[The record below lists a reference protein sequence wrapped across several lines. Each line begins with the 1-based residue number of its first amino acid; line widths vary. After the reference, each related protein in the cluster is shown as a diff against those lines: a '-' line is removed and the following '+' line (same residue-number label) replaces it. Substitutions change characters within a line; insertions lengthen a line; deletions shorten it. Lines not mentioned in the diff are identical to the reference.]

1 MSQKNSEI
9 LGNKQIALSLL
20 ESEYPKLIF
29 VEEPILVEEPIFV
42 EEPILVEEPIF
53 VEEPILVE
61 ESLIDALTGMAN
73 NPTGDDVPPV
83 GLRSTYLYN
92 AQFSIGISSDMPN
105 HYTVTGSVTVDISE
119 EDMDLLTVYPI
130 FLRSTLRG
138 EDRSPYDNNYYE
150 YNLFP
155 PFDKLKIPRMD
166 EKLFSFQTQTITAPG
181 IYIFSAIVPRTALDE
196 DKPFGLFES
205 GEDEVYNDFSIVSG
219 TTILNVKSITK
230 HGYFG

>member
-42 EEPILVEEPIF
+42 EEPILVEEP
-53 VEEPILVE
+53 
-61 ESLIDALTGMAN
+61 LIDALTGMAN
-73 NPTGDDVPPV
+73 NPTGDVPPV
-83 GLRSTYLYN
+83 GERSTYLYN

-138 EDRSPYDNNYYE
+138 EDRSPYDNNYYD
-150 YNLFP
+150 YNLFSL
-155 PFDKLKIPRMD
+155 DKLERPRID

-219 TTILNVKSITK
+219 TTIFNVKSSTK